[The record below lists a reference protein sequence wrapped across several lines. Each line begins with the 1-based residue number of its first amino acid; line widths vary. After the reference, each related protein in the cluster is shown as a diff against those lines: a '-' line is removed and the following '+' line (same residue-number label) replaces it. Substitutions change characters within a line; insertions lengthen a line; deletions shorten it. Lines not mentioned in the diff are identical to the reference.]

1 MDQQPQT
8 PSWGSAPGAR
18 PASTNGLAIASL
30 VLGILWIYRVGSVL
44 ALIAVVAVLTAVASS
59 A

>member
-1 MDQQPQT
+1 
-8 PSWGSAPGAR
+8 
-18 PASTNGLAIASL
+18 